1 MMNEQ
6 DSGRGTPSST
16 PVAIVQTKKKFSFS
30 LVWLVPV
37 VAVIIGGWLV
47 YKALSE
53 KGPTITITFETAE
66 GLEAGKTKIK
76 YKDVEVGQVES
87 INLVKDLS
95 HVIVTAELHKGVT
108 PYLTESTRFWV
119 VRARVAAG
127 GVSGLGTIFSGAYIG
142 IDPGKPGK
150 PALSFKG
157 LEIPPVIT
165 TGLPGGHFML
175 KAETLGSLDIGSP
188 VYYRQIKVGQVVA
201 YELEKEGKAVD
212 IKIFIHAPHDQ
223 EVRQNTRFW
232 NASGL
237 DVVVD
242 ASGIRVNT
250 ESFVTM
256 MVGGIA
262 FDTPTNLERGGSAE
276 DGAIF
281 QLYESRE
288 KIFEKAYAERKP
300 WLLYFDGSV
309 RGLAVGAPVEL
320 QGIKIGE
327 VTDITLEFD
336 RKKMAFRIPVLIET
350 EPERIKFLGRESEPS
365 DSDRK
370 RGMNILV
377 EKGLRA
383 QLKTGSLLTGQLLVS
398 LDMYPEAPP
407 AKINWDG
414 RYPELPTIPTPIE
427 EITRSVTRFVEK
439 FDKMPLEQ
447 IGKDLRET
455 MQNLNKTTG
464 DLQKLV
470 QNLDASVVPAA
481 NTTLE
486 QTQKTLIKVDRLLN
500 ADSPT
505 GHELKRALGELA
517 DAARNI
523 SILMEYLERH
533 PESVVFGKEK
543 GNEK

>member
-1 MMNEQ
+1 MNEQ
-6 DSGRGTPSST
+6 NSGSVAPSST
-16 PVAIVQTKKKFSFS
+16 PEAIVKTKKGFSFS
-30 LVWLVPV
+30 IVWLVPL
-37 VAVIIGGWLV
+37 VAALIGGWLV
-47 YKALSE
+47 YKAFSE

-87 INLVKDLS
+87 ITLSKDLS
-95 HVIVTAELHKGVT
+95 HVIVTAEMNKGAKK
-108 PYLTESTRFWV
+108 YLSENTRFWV

-150 PALSFKG
+150 PTRSFKG

-165 TGLPGGHFML
+165 TGLPGAHYML

-188 VYYRQIKVGQVVA
+188 VYYRKIKVGQVVA
-201 YELEKEGKAVD
+201 YELEKDGTAVD
-212 IKIFIHAPHDQ
+212 IKIFIHAPHH
-223 EVRQNTRFW
+223 EAVHQNTRFW

-237 DVVVD
+237 DVSLD
-242 ASGIRVNT
+242 ASGIKVNT

-262 FDTPTNLERGGSAE
+262 FDTPTNLEAGSPAPE
-276 DGAIF
+276 NQTF
-281 QLYESRE
+281 RLFESRE
-288 KIFEKAYAERKP
+288 KSLEVAHVQKRP
-300 WLLYFDGSV
+300 WVLYFEGSV
-309 RGLAVGAPVEL
+309 RGLSVGAPVDFR
-320 QGIKIGE
+320 GIEIGR
-327 VTDITLEFD
+327 VIDIALEFD
-336 RKKMAFRIPVLIET
+336 WEKLDFRIPVLVEI
-350 EPERIKFLGRESEPS
+350 EPERIDWVGRQTM
-365 DSDRK
+365 DR
-370 RGMNILV
+370 RQGMEFLV

-383 QLKTGSLLTGQLLVS
+383 QLKQGSLITGKLYIA
-398 LDMYPEAPP
+398 LDMYPDAPP
-407 AKINWDG
+407 AKIVWG
-414 RYPELPTIPTPIE
+414 EPYAQLPTIPTPME
-427 EITRSVTRFVEK
+427 EITRNVTKIVEK
-439 FDKMPLEQ
+439 FEKIPLEE
-447 IGKDLRET
+447 IGNDLRDT
-455 MQNLNKTTG
+455 MAHLNKTTEQ
-464 DLQKLV
+464 LQKLV

-481 NTTLE
+481 NATLE

-523 SILMEYLERH
+523 SILVDYLERH
-533 PESVVFGKEK
+533 PESLVFGKEK